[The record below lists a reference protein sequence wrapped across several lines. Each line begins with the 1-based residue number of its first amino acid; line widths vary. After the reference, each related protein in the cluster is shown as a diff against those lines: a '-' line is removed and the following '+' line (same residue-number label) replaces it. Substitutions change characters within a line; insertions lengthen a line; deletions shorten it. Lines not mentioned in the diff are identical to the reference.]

1 MNLLSNE
8 SILVKSNDDTI
19 ILTNLRIHM
28 TSRKWGRS
36 YQTTIFLE
44 DISSIENVFKSNLSY
59 LIFAIIAFLAG
70 AIYLSNREFIV
81 YTYMAFILGGIFLT
95 LWLSNRGQQ
104 VTFCSK
110 GGSSLTFFVDRINS
124 KQVEEFI
131 QKVEE
136 ARIKRIRQLH
146 S

>member
-8 SILVKSNDDTI
+8 TILVKSNDDTI

-44 DISSIENVFKSNLSY
+44 DISSIENAYKSNLSY
-59 LIFAIIAFLAG
+59 LIFAIIAFFGG
-70 AIYLSNREFIV
+70 AIYIGNRDFIL
-81 YTYMAFILGGIFLT
+81 YTYMGLILGGIFLS

-110 GGSSLTFFVDRINS
+110 GGHSLSFFVDHMNS
-124 KQVEEFI
+124 EQVEDFI

-136 ARIKRIRQLH
+136 ARIQRLRQL
-146 S
+146 

>member
-28 TSRKWGRS
+28 TSKKWGRS

-59 LIFAIIAFLAG
+59 LVFAIIAFFAG
-70 AIYLSNREFIV
+70 VFYYIENRDLIL
-81 YTYMAFILGGIFLT
+81 YSYMGLILGGIFLS

-104 VTFCSK
+104 VTFC
-110 GGSSLTFFVDRINS
+110 
-124 KQVEEFI
+124 
-131 QKVEE
+131 
-136 ARIKRIRQLH
+136 
-146 S
+146 

>member
-8 SILVKSNDDTI
+8 LILVKSNDDTI

-44 DISSIENVFKSNLSY
+44 DISSIENVYKSNLSY
-59 LIFAIIAFLAG
+59 LVFAIIAFLAG
-70 AIYLSNREFIV
+70 VVYLTSRDLVLYIYMS
-81 YTYMAFILGGIFLT
+81 FILGGIFLT
-95 LWLSNRGQQ
+95 LWLRNRGQQ

-110 GGSSLTFFVDRINS
+110 GGSSLTFFVDRINRE
-124 KQVEEFI
+124 QVEEFI

-136 ARIKRIRQLH
+136 ARLQRIRHLK
-146 S
+146 